1 MPPEA
6 QAPST
11 DKDQWLLALENIAE
25 RLGKEGPPVR
35 LCLIGS
41 AACIF
46 AGMELRTTEGLDV
59 WKPSSDFDLSELKAA
74 CEATGISFNPKGML
88 EPDRPYLQ
96 LVEAGIVQ
104 VGNFE
109 PTHLFRISRLIISR
123 PPIENIIA
131 SKLIRADAKDI
142 EEIQFLYHH
151 FQPDPTLIRAVIASF
166 PETKRELASENLV
179 YLEILG

>member
-6 QAPST
+6 QAPSS
-11 DKDQWLLALENIAE
+11 DKARWMLALENIAE
-25 RLGKEGPPVR
+25 KLGKEGPPVR

-46 AGMELRTTEGLDV
+46 AGMELRTTEDLDV
-59 WKPSSDFDLSELKAA
+59 WQPSSDFDLSELKAA
-74 CEATGISFNPKGML
+74 CEAVGISFNPTGML
-88 EPDRPYLQ
+88 APDRPYLR

-109 PTHLFRISRLIISR
+109 PTHLFRIGRLSISR
-123 PPIENIIA
+123 PPIENLIA
-131 SKLIRADAKDI
+131 SKLTRGDIKDI
-142 EEIQFLYHH
+142 EDIQFLYHH
-151 FQPDPTLIRAVIASF
+151 FQPDPTLIRTVIASF
-166 PETKRELASENLV
+166 PKAKRELASENLV